1 MHAVKSYL
9 PERGVFYRAVKVM
22 EFLAPTNS
30 LLLKDKHIKF
40 YKVRN
45 SVTWS
50 VLWATISPHTVP
62 RLCFFLRVKNFKQP
76 TFSLKERVSVR
87 AIYWLKMSPNGEGP
101 NIFDQHSLPDEITR
115 ISLPLI
121 WSQLIGFMAASQ
133 YPQPDRLFAS
143 SWISA

>member
-9 PERGVFYRAVKVM
+9 PERGIFYRAVKVM
-22 EFLAPTNS
+22 EFLAPTYS

-45 SVTWS
+45 RVTWR
-50 VLWATISPHTVP
+50 VLWAATSTHTVP
-62 RLCFFLRVKNFKQP
+62 RLCFFLKNFKQP

-101 NIFDQHSLPDEITR
+101 NIFDQHSLRDEITR

-121 WSQLIGFMAASQ
+121 GSQLIDFMAASQ

>member
-9 PERGVFYRAVKVM
+9 PERSIFYRAVKVM
-22 EFLAPTNS
+22 EFLTPTYS

-50 VLWATISPHTVP
+50 VLWATISTHTVP
-62 RLCFFLRVKNFKQP
+62 RLCFFLNFIQR
-76 TFSLKERVSVR
+76 TFCLKERVSVR

-101 NIFDQHSLPDEITR
+101 NIFDQHSLRDEITR

-121 WSQLIGFMAASQ
+121 GSQLIDFMAASQ